1 MKEKT
6 TDTQSEPMTKEA
18 WKEAWEK
25 FREWDDDMTYWF
37 DACFEDVDLLVR
49 AEMYAKWN
57 GFRLG
62 LSHIE

>member
-1 MKEKT
+1 MKEKM
-6 TDTQSEPMTKEA
+6 TDVQ
-18 WKEAWEK
+18 KEAWEK
-25 FREWDDDMTYWF
+25 FRERDDDMTYWF

-49 AEMYAKWN
+49 VDMYAKWN